1 MKAQLSHMTSVK
13 TALLGATL
21 LALSGCAS
29 QPSTT
34 AAGVANP
41 QAARITDERMVA
53 ERQALEGL
61 QSRLKALN
69 DASVPIKSY
78 AHAKAQCWLD
88 SAKTQYH
95 ENDRTGYIEEAMQ
108 QSVTLI
114 KSLEADKTKPVEMT
128 TPLIA
133 QSDRL
138 RPDLWKRFEAL
149 KGKPGFYCVEQLV
162 ACNEVRLVRAG
173 HANQQTGW
181 RQASPHIA
189 MVEDALNIAEREEA
203 ACKRPA
209 IVTVP
214 AAVPAP
220 APVATP
226 APAAPAPAP
235 TPAPAPVRAVTTE
248 RITMLADALFDYD
261 RYTTQHILP
270 QGKARM
276 KEAAQSLKSYYR
288 IDKIRVIGYT
298 DRVGTEQYNQVL
310 SQRRADT
317 VKAYLKS
324 LGVDAPVFTAEGMG
338 KSLTM
343 SPSCPRGTPLEK
355 LAPCLQPDR
364 KVELEVTGIV
374 Q

>member
-1 MKAQLSHMTSVK
+1 MTSAKAV
-13 TALLGATL
+13 LLGAAL

-29 QPSTT
+29 QSTT
-34 AAGVANP
+34 TPAGLANP

-69 DASVPIKSY
+69 DAGVPIKSY

-95 ENDRTGYIEEAMQ
+95 ENDRTGYIEEAMA
-108 QSVTLI
+108 QSLSLI
-114 KSLEADKTKPVEMT
+114 KSLEADKTKPVAMT
-128 TPLIA
+128 KPLIA

-189 MVEDALNIAEREEA
+189 MVDDALNIAEREEA
-203 ACKRPA
+203 ACKRPT
-209 IVTVP
+209 ITTVPKEPVAPAAAPAAASAP
-214 AAVPAP
+214 AAVAPAATPVP
-220 APVATP
+220 APVA
-226 APAAPAPAP
+226 APAR
-235 TPAPAPVRAVTTE
+235 VISTE
-248 RITMLADALFDYD
+248 RITILADALFDYD
-261 RYTTQHILP
+261 QYTTQHILP
-270 QGKARM
+270 QGKSRM

-298 DRVGTEQYNQVL
+298 DRVGTDQYNQVL

-317 VKAYLKS
+317 VKAYLKG
-324 LGVDAPVFTAEGMG
+324 LGVEAPVFTAEGMG
-338 KSLTM
+338 KSLSM